1 MRSEMLTL
9 HSDIGQKTSHGLGSA
24 LKSFPLDHFL
34 HVEVRRRES
43 FDDRFGRLRNAKAIF
58 PRNPI
63 IIGVASVL

>member
-34 HVEVRRRES
+34 HVEVR
-43 FDDRFGRLRNAKAIF
+43 
-58 PRNPI
+58 
-63 IIGVASVL
+63 